1 MKCYSILSTFPSI
14 SFQGSI
20 RLPACDSEPC
30 LYLAQEPGL
39 ESETGHRCLL
49 QYFAGLQTKLL
60 LLLSKLL
67 PAAAAAASSRS
78 IREGLV
84 QPPLLHAAASYS
96 HRWPGCIF
104 RPRQPH
110 LLETAAP
117 AERGARVSCG
127 CIGGVDHLAAADTK
141 RCNRHEFCPER
152 KGLSTLAL
160 IIGLGRE
167 EV

>member
-1 MKCYSILSTFPSI
+1 M
-14 SFQGSI
+14 Q
-20 RLPACDSEPC
+20 
-30 LYLAQEPGL
+30 
-39 ESETGHRCLL
+39 
-49 QYFAGLQTKLL
+49 
-60 LLLSKLL
+60 
-67 PAAAAAASSRS
+67 
-78 IREGLV
+78 
-84 QPPLLHAAASYS
+84 
-96 HRWPGCIF
+96 
-104 RPRQPH
+104 QPH
-110 LLETAAP
+110 IATAGQGAYLDRGSLSETAAP